1 LRRSLRRVGE
11 LTTRERVKL
20 LEEAARAVEDAADLI
35 EKALRGT
42 PLYDDAKRYLIS
54 RLEKLVPLTGAESW
68 LGREFYTIEK
78 MIRILEEEEFE
89 E

>member
-1 LRRSLRRVGE
+1 MFLRRSLRRVGE

-54 RLEKLVPLTGAESW
+54 RLEKLVLWRVLNHGWAEN
-68 LGREFYTIEK
+68 I
-78 MIRILEEEEFE
+78 IRLRR
-89 E
+89 